1 VIEISFQN
9 FCTSWK
15 DCQRPALLRSNRFEE
30 SKTVVWEIEILLDFH
45 CHPNSK
51 TLFVRIRDSLKR
63 KGVEFSN
70 CKISIQ
76 DSSVSEGELVE
87 TMKQINDEKLNV

>member
-1 VIEISFQN
+1 MKNQKEYYEKV
-9 FCTSWK
+9 
-15 DCQRPALLRSNRFEE
+15 D
-30 SKTVVWEIEILLDFH
+30 VLLDFP

-51 TLFVRIRDSLKR
+51 TLFVRIRDNLKR

-70 CKISIQ
+70 CKISIR
-76 DSSVSEGELVE
+76 DSTVSEGELIE